1 MLIKYCQTIQGPH
14 LEATAFRREMISQS
28 NTVWWLVK
36 STKVQT
42 MFWQLVKK
50 TVLQP
55 IALHLGRWIIKAT
68 PLDTC
73 ANTRWIG
80 ELKMKIMKCANT
92 CWIGEL
98 KMKIM
103 KCANTCWIGELK
115 MTIMKWT
122 EAQHVHDEIN
132 VPCRWSSSNYGPTQ
146 EGRWPTDVNEA
157 AHYQESSISH
167 HEMGSIQQKRG
178 GKWEGTVPFVS
189 AREKQSKLSR
199 EPAFVGS
206 RGWRW
211 GCSCGAQSWFVG
223 CGWTVVKAVINN
235 VGGELIRGS

>member
-98 KMKIM
+98 KMM
-103 KCANTCWIGELK
+103 
-115 MTIMKWT
+115 IMKWT
-122 EAQHVHDEIN
+122 EGQHVHDEIN
-132 VPCRWSSSNYGPTQ
+132 VPCRWSSSNYGPTL

-178 GKWEGTVPFVS
+178 VVLK
-189 AREKQSKLSR
+189 
-199 EPAFVGS
+199 
-206 RGWRW
+206 
-211 GCSCGAQSWFVG
+211 AQDFS
-223 CGWTVVKAVINN
+223 
-235 VGGELIRGS
+235 